1 MALKVT
7 TIDVFAAIKA
17 KWSGTASLVADWS
30 GGIWTDVQEKT
41 PRPYVFLAPT
51 GEGPSIRTNKTQ
63 FGDVEFDM
71 ELVVDV
77 FEDFSGRVDRLIEA
91 FVKVPMT
98 LAKNNA
104 RILLVPDPRV
114 QFVQESNYWR
124 AVVTFVAKLAQDRT
138 DK

>member
-1 MALKVT
+1 LALKVT
-7 TIDVFAAIKA
+7 TLDLFAAIKT
-17 KWSGTASLVADWS
+17 KWAANPALVSDWT

-51 GEGPSIRTNKTQ
+51 GDASTTRTNKSQ
-63 FGDVEFDM
+63 FMETEFDM
-71 ELVVDV
+71 ELVVDL
-77 FEDFSGRVDRLIEA
+77 FEDFSGRIDRLIEA

-104 RILLVPDPRV
+104 RIVLVPDPNV
-114 QFVQESNYWR
+114 QYVQESNYWR
-124 AVVTFVAKLAQDRT
+124 AVVSFVAKLAQDRT